1 MFIFK
6 EKSLYVFVIF
16 FSLIFNMQPVF
27 AKKMS
32 MELCYKVSNIM
43 NQNVPQVVDKATK
56 LISTTCLP
64 GPTFLYTYQLNNLV
78 TYLPDSFERSLT
90 KKWCTTPSLINLL
103 SRLKSVNHTY
113 YSDRGVFIRKITISE
128 MNC

>member
-113 YSDRGVFIRKITISE
+113 YSDKGSFIRKITISAI
-128 MNC
+128 NC